1 LRTDATH
8 NLASA
13 FGPLAATAAAA
24 AAEGASLPAKAPHRG
39 PLHDSLGPIQRP
51 CRHLAWVNGCNLYV
65 GVACLPT
72 PIHRCLVVGIVER
85 SLVLVAHLA
94 ALITACPDTP
104 DMA

>member
-1 LRTDATH
+1 VRGLRTDATH

-13 FGPLAATAAAA
+13 FSPLAAAAA

-39 PLHDSLGPIQRP
+39 PLHDSLGPLPRS

-72 PIHRCLVVGIVER
+72 PTPLSGIVGIVER
-85 SLVLVAHLA
+85 GLVLVAHLA
-94 ALITACPDTP
+94 ARIRALPGHP
-104 DMA
+104 